1 MLIAASS
8 LDVSQQQVNVI
19 ANNVG
24 NANTPGYVQRQ
35 LPQLEL
41 VAGGVGM
48 GVTVGIVQR
57 MGDAM
62 ATENANQATSAQ
74 GFSQEMV
81 SLLGNYVQQVGQ
93 PADSTSLPSVFSAF
107 QQSLTTLASN
117 PGDGTAQAQAV
128 ASAQTLATTFNNLDT
143 SVQAARE
150 VADQNIGSGVKAVN
164 GLLDQLAQNE
174 SKLQQAS
181 ASGAST
187 AAFEDTRNNL
197 LTNLSQYLP
206 VKVHQGSN
214 DGIIVTTDQGTTLW
228 DGTEHKLSFAPTPIM
243 TATQAVTANPA
254 EGYIGNLSNVTVDGA
269 PVRTSQN
276 GSIAADLQLRDVTL
290 PAFSRQ
296 LDQMAGNVIT
306 AFQQSD
312 PSVSTGQ
319 TGVFTAA
326 GAAVDPTIPTEIP
339 GLASKIQ
346 VNASLD
352 PAAGGQYWRIQS
364 GAQAATA
371 GLSGDN
377 TTVLGFISAMQQPQ
391 PYDTTTGVPGSM
403 SLTDAAS
410 QISGNQQ
417 VALASWTDSNNTRT
431 QQMQVAQTAL
441 SNATGVNV
449 DEELQRL
456 LVVQHTYQASAQ
468 VLQAAA
474 KMLDVLNSLN

>member
-1 MLIAASS
+1 
-8 LDVSQQQVNVI
+8 
-19 ANNVG
+19 
-24 NANTPGYVQRQ
+24 
-35 LPQLEL
+35 
-41 VAGGVGM
+41 
-48 GVTVGIVQR
+48 
-57 MGDAM
+57 
-62 ATENANQATSAQ
+62 
-74 GFSQEMV
+74 
-81 SLLGNYVQQVGQ
+81 
-93 PADSTSLPSVFSAF
+93 
-107 QQSLTTLASN
+107 
-117 PGDGTAQAQAV
+117 
-128 ASAQTLATTFNNLDT
+128 
-143 SVQAARE
+143 
-150 VADQNIGSGVKAVN
+150 
-164 GLLDQLAQNE
+164 
-174 SKLQQAS
+174 
-181 ASGAST
+181 
-187 AAFEDTRNNL
+187 
-197 LTNLSQYLP
+197 
-206 VKVHQGSN
+206 
-214 DGIIVTTDQGTTLW
+214 
-228 DGTEHKLSFAPTPIM
+228 
-243 TATQAVTANPA
+243 
-254 EGYIGNLSNVTVDGA
+254 
-269 PVRTSQN
+269 
-276 GSIAADLQLRDVTL
+276 
-290 PAFSRQ
+290 
-296 LDQMAGNVIT
+296 MAGNVIT

-326 GAAVDPTIPTEIP
+326 GTAVDPTIPTEIP

-352 PAAGGQYWRIQS
+352 PPAGGQYWRIQS

-371 GLSGDN
+371 GPSGDN